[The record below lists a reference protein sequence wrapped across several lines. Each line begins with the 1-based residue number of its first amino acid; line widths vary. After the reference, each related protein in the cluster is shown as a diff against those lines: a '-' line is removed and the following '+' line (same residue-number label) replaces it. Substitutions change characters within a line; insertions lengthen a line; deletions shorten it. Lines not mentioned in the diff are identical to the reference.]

1 MAANTFSAVWRIVR
15 VSLSLVV
22 LMVPSFL
29 TLVHASAFQP
39 TCVGTRVGVGTR
51 SGIGAWTR
59 IRIGSACVGRN
70 PRSTV
75 ASASRLFATTPSS
88 SPSPSPSHPKRRNIA
103 IVGGGLAGLST
114 TYHLL
119 ERMDHVHIT
128 VIDKALP
135 GQGGASSVAGGLL
148 HPFSPK
154 GKLIHLGMEGLH
166 QTNHLLTAAQ
176 SHAPNCI
183 LRDKIY
189 RIALKPNN
197 VKQLQQTAE
206 LHEDFATWLDPL
218 DLYHDLFSHVLHEED
233 DDDGNH
239 EDKDGNRDV
248 DRNLETEDAFQML
261 GGIVLENGCR
271 VVHVP
276 SYLDGLWKACLD
288 LSKRKNYSFS
298 QDDPKENQTNAS
310 TLDRD
315 AKPDDAAAAA
325 SVKVTW
331 SVEDHTDSSTS
342 TDHSE
347 FHWKE
352 RLKDFDTVVFSA
364 GSGLFHDSILDHNPN
379 AHANDLPVDL
389 VRGQSIEMTMT
400 LHEDDLENEH
410 DLEHGRRRQSH
421 HPHPTEAILCGKYM
435 APMPDSN
442 RILIGAT
449 HEHKAEPLDPTQVVQ
464 ELKERS
470 YDLSPY
476 LWDHGRVDQITSGY
490 RVQSQRGAFGRM
502 PIVGRLPR
510 ALCGWH
516 ENAYVFTG
524 LSARGLI
531 YHGIYGRLL
540 SEAIVVNDER
550 VLLEDYPHVL
560 WWKKEKD

>member
-1 MAANTFSAVWRIVR
+1 
-15 VSLSLVV
+15 
-22 LMVPSFL
+22 
-29 TLVHASAFQP
+29 
-39 TCVGTRVGVGTR
+39 
-51 SGIGAWTR
+51 
-59 IRIGSACVGRN
+59 
-70 PRSTV
+70 
-75 ASASRLFATTPSS
+75 
-88 SPSPSPSHPKRRNIA
+88 
-103 IVGGGLAGLST
+103 
-114 TYHLL
+114 
-119 ERMDHVHIT
+119 
-128 VIDKALP
+128 
-135 GQGGASSVAGGLL
+135 
-148 HPFSPK
+148 
-154 GKLIHLGMEGLH
+154 MEGLH

-176 SHAPNCI
+176 EHAPNCI

-218 DLYHDLFSHVLHEED
+218 DLYHDLFSHVFHED
-233 DDDGNH
+233 DD
-239 EDKDGNRDV
+239 EDKNGNRDV
-248 DRNLETEDAFQML
+248 DLNLETEAEDAFQML

-288 LSKRKNYSFS
+288 LSKRKNQSFS

-315 AKPDDAAAAA
+315 AKPGDDDDDDDAAAAA

-331 SVEDHTDSSTS
+331 SVEDHTDSSSTS

-347 FHWKE
+347 FLWKE
-352 RLKDFDTVVFSA
+352 RLKGFDTVVFSA
-364 GSGLFHDSILDHNPN
+364 GSGLFHDSILDHNSN
-379 AHANDLPVDL
+379 AHEHDLPVDL

-400 LHEDDLENEH
+400 LHEDDHENED
-410 DLEHGRRRQSH
+410 DLEHGRKCQSH
-421 HPHPTEAILCGKYM
+421 HPHPNPHPTEAILCGKYM
-435 APMPDSN
+435 APMPEPN

-502 PIVGRLPR
+502 PIVGHLPR

-550 VLLEDYPHVL
+550 VLLEDYPQVL